1 MLPAAIEKD
10 CLIAVAENAL
20 DVIVVGHVD
29 EKTYKGQ
36 VFKLDPQEKH
46 EFANNY
52 LKYVWA
58 GHRAGVKGYI
68 PENLKGMEILVS
80 GNVPIAAGLSSSS
93 ALCVCSAMASLHLHE
108 GDKG

>member
-29 EKTYKGQ
+29 EKIYKGQ

-46 EFANNY
+46 EFTNNY
-52 LKYVWA
+52 LKYIWA
-58 GHRAGVKGYI
+58 GYRAGVKGYI